1 MATFYITTPIYYVN
15 AAPHIGHAYT
25 SLAVDTAAR
34 WHRLLGDD
42 TRFLTGT
49 DEHGLKIEQAARGAG
64 VTPEMHAD
72 TWSAPFRAMSAAL
85 DLTNEDFIR
94 TTEPRHEAVVAEIW
108 RRMEA
113 AGDIYLSEYK
123 GWYSVGDEAYFT
135 EAELVDGRSPT
146 GHEVKW
152 MEEQSCFFRLSK
164 YGPALLAHLD
174 AHPEFVRPTSRA
186 NELRR
191 FIESGLQDISISRTT
206 FTWGIPVPGKPGH
219 VVYVWVDALTN
230 YLSAL
235 GGPGTAMA
243 ERYWPHA
250 VHVIGKDI
258 LRFHAV
264 YWPAFLMSA
273 GLPLPHQIF
282 AHGWWTIDGQKM
294 SKSLGNVVD
303 PFEMADRYGPDAF
316 RYFLLR
322 EVPFGTDG
330 DFSELSLQARYRG
343 ELANDY
349 GNLASRTLGML
360 RKYFDGV
367 VPERGEEGP
376 QDEPLRTLIAETRT
390 ELVRTLDE
398 LAFHKAI
405 AAIWTVVGAA
415 NKYVVET
422 APWTLAKASHR
433 ARLAEVLYTLCET
446 LRILGTWT
454 LPFLPRKAVALLDQ
468 LAVPAAQRT
477 WAATEIWG
485 GLAVGTVTQAG
496 ENLFPQLELP
506 AAAEA
511 APPAPAP
518 KPSKTKEKTVTEP
531 ADQAPAAPAAPAP
544 AATPA
549 VAPIEYDDFAKLEL
563 RSAVIVAAERHP
575 DADKLL
581 KLTVDA
587 GEGRLRTVCAGIA
600 ASYQPEALVGRSVVL
615 LANLKPR
622 KLRGIMSEG
631 MLLAGG
637 EGSGVSLL
645 TLPGDLPPGTRIS

>member
-25 SLAVDTAAR
+25 SIAVDTMAR

-49 DEHGLKIEQAARGAG
+49 DEHGLKIEQVARAAGL
-64 VTPEMHAD
+64 TPQAHAD
-72 TWSAPFRAMSAAL
+72 KWSAPFRDMSAAL
-85 DLTNEDFIR
+85 DLTNDDFIR

-113 AGDIYLSEYK
+113 AGDIYLSEYE

-135 EAELVDGRSPT
+135 EGELIDGKSPT
-146 GHEVKW
+146 GHKVEW
-152 MEEQSCFFRLSK
+152 MKEETCFFRLSK

-174 AHPEFVRPTSRA
+174 AHPEFVRPAARF

-191 FIESGLQDISISRTT
+191 FVEGGLQDISISRTN
-206 FTWGIPVPGKPGH
+206 FTWGIPAPGRPGH
-219 VVYVWVDALTN
+219 VIYVWVDALTN
-230 YLSAL
+230 YYSAL
-235 GGPGTAMA
+235 GGLGAPLT
-243 ERYWPHA
+243 EQFWPHA

-273 GLPLPHQIF
+273 GLPLPKQIF

-303 PFEMADRYGPDAF
+303 PFDMAVKYGPDAF

-330 DFSELSLQARYRG
+330 DFGEAGLQARYRG

-360 RKYFDGV
+360 RKYFSGV
-367 VPERGEEGP
+367 VPARSEAGP
-376 QDEPLRTLIAETRT
+376 EDAALHAVIETTRS
-390 ELVRTLDE
+390 ELAQAMDDF
-398 LAFHKAI
+398 AFHKAI
-405 AAIWTVVGAA
+405 AAIWTLVGAA

-422 APWTLAKASHR
+422 APWALAKAGKTD
-433 ARLAEVLYTLCET
+433 RLAEVLYTLCET

-468 LAVPAAQRT
+468 LAVPEGQRAWQHT
-477 WAATEIWG
+477 AFG
-485 GLAVGTVTQAG
+485 GLTAGTPTVEGA
-496 ENLFPQLELP
+496 NLFPQLELP
-506 AAAEA
+506 E
-511 APPAPAP
+511 
-518 KPSKTKEKTVTEP
+518 
-531 ADQAPAAPAAPAP
+531 AAPAAQPAP
-544 AATPA
+544 KVEAPKTEPKPAKQKEIPVTEATAPA
-549 VAPIEYDDFAKLEL
+549 IAPIEYDDFAKLEL
-563 RSAVIVAAERHP
+563 RSARIVAAERHP
-575 DADKLL
+575 DAEKLL

-600 ASYQPEALVGRSVVL
+600 ASYQPEDLVGRSVIL

-637 EGSGVSLL
+637 EGSGVDLI
-645 TLPGDLPPGTRIS
+645 TLPGDHPPGTRIS